1 MASEKTRAGVL
12 RPRRADFEFIA
23 GLATAWKVP
32 RTEVVRALVE
42 HYAHCQAEQDLAD
55 TYWTELQPRFDRA
68 SPRRQM

>member
-23 GLATAWKVP
+23 AVATAWKVP
-32 RTEVVRALVE
+32 RTEVVRVMVE
-42 HYAHCQAEQDLAD
+42 HYCHCQADADLAD
-55 TYWTELQPRFDRA
+55 AYWTELQPRYDRT